1 MAMMKRMVMACA
13 CTVAL
18 TVAST
23 TAMAQSTWNGSVSGT
38 VVGGTTYGYWTNAG
52 NWSGA
57 TFSNQPSFLPV
68 VDGQGYPVMMNDEF
82 WISSS
87 VGNAKMGSLTLSSG
101 TIQHFDGATAGIY
114 KVGRIGASGSGTFTQ
129 TGGVFYYNK
138 GELRIGENV
147 GADTSSN
154 GLYTISGGTFSTVGA
169 VTGTTGGNVVLNRN
183 QASANFQQAELRIS
197 GNAAVTLGQPVTVSQ
212 ALRFGGGNGAANSA
226 ILAIIG
232 SQASVSVW
240 GLEMANAATSAPRNG
255 LIQFSF
261 DQSGPSLIN
270 LTGTIVGSA
279 GVAANLTQGYMD
291 IDYTGTQLTPGQT
304 FNLMTASTGTI
315 AMNNSLF
322 GLLTSDTA
330 DWQLQLTN
338 GATTLQAVYVPEPSA
353 AMLLSLGAGAGV
365 FVIGKLNRARNARAS
380 RSQA

>member
-1 MAMMKRMVMACA
+1 MAMIKRIVMACA
-13 CTVAL
+13 CTAAL

-38 VVGGTTYGYWTNAG
+38 VPGGTTYGYWTNAS

-57 TFSNQPSFLPV
+57 SFSNQPSFLPV
-68 VDGQGYPVMMNDEF
+68 VDGQGYPVFMNDEF
-82 WISSS
+82 WMSSS
-87 VGNAKMGSLTLSSG
+87 VANAKMGALSLSSG
-101 TIQHFDGATAGIY
+101 TIQHSDGTGVY
-114 KVGRIGASGSGTFTQ
+114 RNGRIGASGSSTFTQ

-138 GELRIGENV
+138 GELRIGENA
-147 GADTSSN
+147 GSDTSSN
-154 GLYTISGGTFSTVGA
+154 GLYTVSGGTFSTASGLYA
-169 VTGTTGGNVVLNRN
+169 GGNVVLNRN

-226 ILAIIG
+226 ILSIIG

-240 GLEMANAATSAPRNG
+240 GLEMANAATSTPRNG

-261 DQSGPSLIN
+261 DQNGPSLIN

-291 IDYTGTQLTPGQT
+291 IDYTGTQLTLGQT

-365 FVIGKLNRARNARAS
+365 FVIGKLNRARNAWAS

>member
-1 MAMMKRMVMACA
+1 MAMIKRMVMACV
-13 CTVAL
+13 CTAAL

-23 TAMAQSTWNGSVSGT
+23 TAMAQSTWTGAVSGT
-38 VVGGTTYGYWTNAG
+38 VPGGTTYGFWTNTG

-57 TFSNQPSFLPV
+57 SFSNQPSFLPV
-68 VDGQGYPVMMNDEF
+68 VNGQGYPVFMNDEF
-82 WISSS
+82 WMSSN

-101 TIQHFDGATAGIY
+101 TIQHYDGTGVY
-114 KVGRIGASGSGTFTQ
+114 KNGRIGASGSSTFTQ

-147 GADTSSN
+147 GTDASSN
-154 GLYTISGGTFSTVGA
+154 GLYTISGGTFSTAG
-169 VTGTTGGNVVLNRN
+169 GLYPGGNVVLNRN

-197 GNAAVTLGQPVTVSQ
+197 GNATVTLGQPVTVSQ

-232 SQASVSVW
+232 SQATVSVW
-240 GLEMANAATSAPRNG
+240 GLEMANAATSTPRNG

-279 GVAANLTQGYMD
+279 GIAANLTQGYMD

-304 FNLMTASTGTI
+304 FNLMTAATGTI
-315 AMNNSLF
+315 ALNNSLF
-322 GLLTSDTA
+322 SLQASDTA
-330 DWQLQLTN
+330 NWQLQLTN
-338 GATTLQAVYVPEPSA
+338 NSQTLQAVYVPEPSA
-353 AMLLSLGAGAGV
+353 TVLLAFGAGAGV

-380 RSQA
+380 RS

>member
-1 MAMMKRMVMACA
+1 MAMIKRMVMACA

-23 TAMAQSTWNGSVSGT
+23 TAMAQSTWNGSISGT
-38 VVGGTTYGYWTNAG
+38 VAGGTTYGYWTNAG

-101 TIQHFDGATAGIY
+101 TIQHFDGASTGIY

-147 GADTSSN
+147 SSDTSSN

-183 QASANFQQAELRIS
+183 QASVNFQQAELRIS

-226 ILAIIG
+226 ILSIIG

-365 FVIGKLNRARNARAS
+365 FVIGKLNRARDARAS

>member
-1 MAMMKRMVMACA
+1 MAMMKRLVMACA

-23 TAMAQSTWNGSVSGT
+23 TAMAQSTWTGAVSGT
-38 VVGGTTYGYWTNAG
+38 TVDSTTYGYWTNTG
-52 NWSGA
+52 NWSGDA
-57 TFSNQPSFLPV
+57 FSNQPSFLPV
-68 VDGQGYPVMMNDEF
+68 VNGQGYPVMMNDEF
-82 WISSS
+82 WISSN

-101 TIQHFDGATAGIY
+101 TIQHFDGSTTGIY

-147 GADTSSN
+147 AADTSSN

-226 ILAIIG
+226 ILSIIG
-232 SQASVSVW
+232 SQATVNVW
-240 GLEMANAATSAPRNG
+240 GLEMANATSTARNG

-261 DQSGPSLIN
+261 EQSGPSLIN

-279 GVAANLTQGYMD
+279 GVAANLTQGYLH

-304 FNLMTASTGTI
+304 FNLMTAATGTI
-315 AMNNSLF
+315 ALNNSLF

-330 DWQLQLTN
+330 NWQLQLTN
-338 GATTLQAVYVPEPSA
+338 GAATLQAVYVPEPSA
-353 AMLLSLGAGAGV
+353 AVLLAFGAGAGV

-380 RSQA
+380 RPQA

>member
-1 MAMMKRMVMACA
+1 MAMIKRMAMACA

-23 TAMAQSTWNGSVSGT
+23 TAMAQSTWTGAVSGT
-38 VVGGTTYGYWTNAG
+38 VPGGTTYGYWTNTS

-57 TFSNQPSFLPV
+57 SFSNQPSFLPV
-68 VDGQGYPVMMNDEF
+68 VNGQGYPVFMNDEF
-82 WISSS
+82 WMSSS
-87 VGNAKMGSLTLSSG
+87 VANAKMGALTLTSG
-101 TIQHFDGATAGIY
+101 TIQHFDGTGVY
-114 KVGRIGASGSGTFTQ
+114 RNGRIGASGSSTFTQ

-138 GELRIGENV
+138 GEMRIGENV
-147 GADTSSN
+147 NTDASSN
-154 GLYTISGGTFSTVGA
+154 GLYTISGGTFSTAGGLYA
-169 VTGTTGGNVVLNRN
+169 GGNVVLNRN
-183 QASANFQQAELRIS
+183 QVSSNFQQGELRIS
-197 GNAAVTLGQPVTVSQ
+197 GNATVNLGQPATVAQ

-226 ILAIIG
+226 ILSIIG
-232 SQASVSVW
+232 SQANVSVW
-240 GLEMANAATSAPRNG
+240 GLEMANVTSTSRNG

-279 GVAANLTQGYMD
+279 GVAANLTQGYMH

-304 FNLMTASTGTI
+304 FNLMTAATGTI

-322 GLLTSDTA
+322 SLQASDTA
-330 DWQLQLTN
+330 NWQLQLTN
-338 GATTLQAVYVPEPSA
+338 NSQTLQAVYVPEPSA
-353 AMLLSLGAGAGV
+353 TVLLAFGAGAGV